1 MHQHAESVSRGLP
14 VHRQALVVGLQNYKE
29 ADRIVRLL
37 TPQNGRITALA
48 RSARSS
54 TKRFGGA
61 LDIGNRIEV
70 TLRPPKSAGGW
81 WAFEKANLEDGRAH
95 LRTDLDRLT
104 LLTYCT
110 EVCGQLA
117 REDHAEPKLFGLLD
131 MAISL
136 LDAMSEPPSP
146 LFRIGFEA
154 KALTFAGVGPQLLV
168 CVACGER
175 LDGPTSI
182 AAAGAHHAHCS
193 DSLNMVSLEWLE
205 AVENARRTPLKDS
218 MDSTMPPGP
227 QWAFAEAIEA
237 HLGKRLRSRSV
248 LATLTG

>member
-1 MHQHAESVSRGLP
+1 MHQHVESVSRGLP
-14 VHRQALVVGLQNYKE
+14 VHRQAIVVGLQNYKE

-70 TLRPPKSAGGW
+70 TLRPPKGAGGW
-81 WAFEKANLEDGRAH
+81 WAFEKASLEDGRAH
-95 LRTDLDRLT
+95 LRSDLDRLT
-104 LLTYCT
+104 LLAYCT

-117 REDHAEPKLFGLLD
+117 REDHSEPKLFGLLD

-136 LDAMSEPPSP
+136 LDAMSAPPSS

-154 KALTFAGVGPQLLV
+154 KALTFAGVGPQLTV
-168 CVACGER
+168 CVACGEP
-175 LDGPTSI
+175 LDGATTI
-182 AAAGAHHAHCS
+182 AAAGAHHSHCS
-193 DSLNMVSLEWLE
+193 DSSNLVSMEWLH
-205 AVENARRTPLKDS
+205 AVENARRTPLKTSIDGAL
-218 MDSTMPPGP
+218 PPGP
-227 QWAFAEAIEA
+227 QWALAEAIEV